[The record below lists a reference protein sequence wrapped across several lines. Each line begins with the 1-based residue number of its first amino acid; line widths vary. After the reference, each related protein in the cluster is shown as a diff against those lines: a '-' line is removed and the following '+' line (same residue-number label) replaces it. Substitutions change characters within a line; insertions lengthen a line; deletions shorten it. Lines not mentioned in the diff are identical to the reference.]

1 LRLQIETRIEN
12 SDRHENRLLTAE
24 RHPISVVP
32 GLHRLFLDYC
42 SGAEPARPF
51 YASQQAGAGW
61 TTRPALPAHW
71 QELVSQLA
79 EQNAQ
84 PSPAA
89 ATALDALRS
98 GAGVVV
104 TGQQVGLFGGPLFT
118 PFKAATALARAR
130 QATACGS
137 PHAAIFW
144 LATED
149 HDFAE
154 IDHVV
159 FPAKRELRK
168 LAYSPAAGTAEAA
181 RPVGSIALDDTIAAL
196 VDQAREVLGA
206 SEAMDALAE
215 AYQPGRTFAQAFRE
229 FYTRAFAAQG
239 LLVLDAGGRAMHRM
253 GAPVLRA
260 AIERADELHE
270 ALLDRN
276 RELEAAGYHA
286 QVAVT
291 PQSSLLFLIGEES
304 GARLALKR
312 RTPNAA
318 EPQGLWQ
325 VGHQSYST
333 EELLG
338 ILDAEP
344 ERISPS
350 ALLRPLFQDFLLSSS
365 AVIGGPAEIAYF
377 AQSAVLYE
385 RILGRR
391 TPSLPRLSAT
401 LIEPAIGDL
410 LRKHG
415 LTLERVFAETPASL
429 AQILAA
435 RSMPPEGKAK
445 LAATGTALDAEL
457 TPLVDWMRSLD
468 AGLGQSA
475 ETAAE
480 KIRYQMNR
488 LRHLAANFQMQREAS
503 LARHAD
509 AISQALYPG
518 GVLQERLHGA
528 AYYFARYGFELAEAL
543 TAEAAN
549 SEPGH
554 TEMWL

>member
-1 LRLQIETRIEN
+1 
-12 SDRHENRLLTAE
+12 LLTAE
-24 RHPISVVP
+24 RHPISAVP

-42 SGAEPARPF
+42 SGAEAVRPF
-51 YASQQAGAGW
+51 YASQVSGW
-61 TTRPALPAHW
+61 TARPALPAHW
-71 QELVSQLA
+71 PELVSLLA
-79 EQNAQ
+79 EQNA
-84 PSPAA
+84 SPTAA
-89 ATALDALRS
+89 AVAALDALRG

-168 LAYSPAAGTAEAA
+168 MAYSPAAGTAESAQ
-181 RPVGSIALDDTIAAL
+181 PVGGIVLDNTITAL
-196 VDQAREVLGA
+196 VDQAREMLGA

-215 AYQPGRTFAQAFRE
+215 AYQPGRTLAQAFRE
-229 FYTRAFAAQG
+229 FYSRAFAAQG
-239 LLVLDAGGRAMHRM
+239 LLILDAGGRAMHRM
-253 GAPVLRA
+253 GAPVLRS

-270 ALLDRN
+270 ALLERN

-286 QVAVT
+286 QVAVM
-291 PQSSLLFLIGEES
+291 PQSSLLFLIDQES

-312 RTPNAA
+312 QPPSAA
-318 EPQGLWQ
+318 EPNGLWRA
-325 VGHQSYST
+325 GRQSYST
-333 EELLG
+333 AELLA

-344 ERISPS
+344 ERISPA
-350 ALLRPLFQDFLLSSS
+350 ALLRPVFQDFLLSSS
-365 AVIGGPAEIAYF
+365 AIVGGPAEIAYF

-385 RILGRR
+385 RILGRD
-391 TPSLPRLSAT
+391 TPSLPRFSAT
-401 LIEPAIGDL
+401 LIEPAIGEL
-410 LRKHG
+410 LRRQE

-429 AQILAA
+429 AQLLAA
-435 RSMPPEGKAK
+435 RSMPAEGKAK

-457 TPLVDWMRSLD
+457 TPLIEWMRSLD
-468 AGLGQSA
+468 VGLGRSA
-475 ETAAE
+475 ETAAS
-480 KIRYQMNR
+480 KMRYQMNR
-488 LRHLAANFQMQREAS
+488 LRRLAANFQLQREAS
-503 LARHAD
+503 LAWQAE

-518 GVLQERLHGA
+518 GGLQERLHGA

-543 TAEAAN
+543 TEQAAN
-549 SEPGH
+549 FEPGH
-554 TEMWL
+554 TEIWL

>member
-1 LRLQIETRIEN
+1 M
-12 SDRHENRLLTAE
+12 LTAE

-42 SGAEPARPF
+42 SGAESVRRF

-61 TTRPALPAHW
+61 TARPGLPAHW
-71 QELVSQLA
+71 PELVSLLV
-79 EQNAQ
+79 EQNAS
-84 PSPAA
+84 PSPSVRS
-89 ATALDALRS
+89 ALDALRG

-137 PHAAIFW
+137 PHVAIFW

-168 LAYSPAAGTAEAA
+168 LVYSPAAEMAETA
-181 RPVGSIALDDTIAAL
+181 RPVGGIVLDDSISGL
-196 VDQAREVLGA
+196 VDQARELLGA
-206 SEAMDALAE
+206 SEALDVLAD
-215 AYQPGRTFAQAFRE
+215 AYQPGRTLAQAFRE
-229 FYTRAFAAQG
+229 FYFRAFAAQG

-260 AIERADELHE
+260 AIEQADELHE
-270 ALLDRN
+270 ALVERN
-276 RELEAAGYHA
+276 GELEAAGYHA
-286 QVAVT
+286 QVAVM
-291 PQSSLLFLIGEES
+291 PQSSLLFLIDEKS

-312 RTPNAA
+312 QPPSADEPNGIWRA
-318 EPQGLWQ
+318 GR
-325 VGHQSYST
+325 QSYST
-333 EELLG
+333 LELLG

-350 ALLRPLFQDFLLSSS
+350 ALLRPVFQDFLLSSS
-365 AVIGGPAEIAYF
+365 AVVGGPAEIAYF

-385 RILGRR
+385 RVLGRG

-401 LIEPAIGDL
+401 LIEPAIGEL
-410 LRKHG
+410 LRKHE
-415 LTLERVFAETPASL
+415 LTLERVFSESPASL
-429 AQILAA
+429 AQLLSA

-445 LAATGTALDAEL
+445 VAAAGTALDAEL
-457 TPLVDWMRSLD
+457 TALAEWMRSLD

-475 ETAAE
+475 ETAAG
-480 KIRYQMNR
+480 KIRYQMDR
-488 LRHLAANFQMQREAS
+488 LRHLAVNFQLQREVS
-503 LARHAD
+503 LTRQAET
-509 AISQALYPG
+509 IGNALYPG
-518 GVLQERLHGA
+518 GGLQERLHGA
-528 AYYFARYGFELAEAL
+528 AYYFARYGFELAESL
-543 TAEAAN
+543 TAQAAN